1 MCKSKFQIRYG
12 GAEFTFSLYVHFT
25 RQYKKLQMFY
35 PCWTAKMVAEKK
47 IDNDEVLKYVMEAQ
61 ITSTVRG
68 NRYQQFQIPFLR
80 QLLLPYNEA
89 FVKAYGITSKELLL
103 GLEQLEYSLSS
114 GKVDA
119 IKDMQSMMDTF
130 GEAVD
135 NSSSEEEVN
144 ESIDNVRDENYGL
157 FQKLM
162 GLDLY
167 DVKKVTTWS
176 DKIISCL
183 SYEIGNEKSLFAHDE
198 FNGWPIWNLPI
209 QKRPFIKIN
218 SVSYCFD
225 YYNLFDNIYR
235 CIQKSVCEHR
245 PEYVNQWSHIQQ
257 IASES
262 LVEQLF
268 LKLLPGAN
276 AYRDNYYPKNH
287 SLKECAENDVLIV
300 YKDILLTQTS
310 HLKIN

>member
-1 MCKSKFQIRYG
+1 MGKKIRPDDYYNNGFFEIARFGKLVSMRNNGTSEMNKRYQEMLADNYDILKSKIDENIKKIIEKVKIVNPENMMNFLVSMNFMSMINKMSEIQYTSDECFDMRAVEYIQSVLLTYG
-12 GAEFTFSLYVHFT
+12 DEKIGKEEDQTALYGEIQYLT
-25 RQYKKLQMFY
+25 SELYKKLQMFY
-35 PCWTAKMVAEKK
+35 PCWAAKMLAEKK

-80 QLLLPYNEA
+80 QLLLPHNEA

-144 ESIDNVRDENYGL
+144 KSIDSVRDENYGL
-157 FQKLM
+157 FQKLI

-198 FNGWPIWNLPI
+198 FNG
-209 QKRPFIKIN
+209 
-218 SVSYCFD
+218 
-225 YYNLFDNIYR
+225 
-235 CIQKSVCEHR
+235 
-245 PEYVNQWSHIQQ
+245 
-257 IASES
+257 
-262 LVEQLF
+262 
-268 LKLLPGAN
+268 
-276 AYRDNYYPKNH
+276 
-287 SLKECAENDVLIV
+287 
-300 YKDILLTQTS
+300 
-310 HLKIN
+310 